1 MYTVKGTSI
10 TLTKGDTFVAQVEAY
25 QNGEIYEPQEGDVVR
40 FAMKRDLS
48 DEQCLIY
55 KNIPIDTMILRIESE
70 DTKDIETSLC
80 DNSFWYDIQITFA
93 NGDVDTFIAGI
104 LTLTEEVE

>member
-1 MYTVKGTSI
+1 MYTIKGSSI

-25 QNGEIYEPQEGDVVR
+25 QNGELYVPQEGDVVR
-40 FAMKRDLS
+40 FAMKRDLA

-55 KNIPIDTMILRIESE
+55 KNIPIDTMLLRIESN
-70 DTKDIETSLC
+70 DTKDIKTNPY

-93 NGDVDTFIAGI
+93 NGDVDTFIAGV
-104 LTLTEEVE
+104 LTLVEEVE